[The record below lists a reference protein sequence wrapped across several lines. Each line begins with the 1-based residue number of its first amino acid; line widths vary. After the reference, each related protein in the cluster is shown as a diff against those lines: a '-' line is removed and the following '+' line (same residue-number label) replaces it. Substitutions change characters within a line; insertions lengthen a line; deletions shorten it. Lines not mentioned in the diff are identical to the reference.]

1 ATENIILVAAV
12 SKDITT
18 TSNAAKEPEIVDLL
32 NFLNKKGAK
41 ISGAGTSVIT
51 IEGVSKLNDVEY
63 RVIPDRIVAATYLC
77 ATTITGGKITLTQVI
92 PSHIQSICSVL
103 KECGCK
109 IQCGNDTVSLSAPA
123 QPLPIDFIRTLP
135 YPGFPTDAQSPLMTV
150 LSVAAGTSII
160 VENMFEN
167 RFKHVAELNKM
178 GADIVV
184 DGRIAVI
191 RGVKKLSSAK
201 VLATDLRGA
210 AALIIAALNADGVTE
225 IDGIYHLDRG
235 YDQFEQNL
243 VKLGAVIERVD

>member
-1 ATENIILVAAV
+1 
-12 SKDITT
+12 
-18 TSNAAKEPEIVDLL
+18 
-32 NFLNKKGAK
+32 
-41 ISGAGTSVIT
+41 
-51 IEGVSKLNDVEY
+51 
-63 RVIPDRIVAATYLC
+63 
-77 ATTITGGKITLTQVI
+77 
-92 PSHIQSICSVL
+92 
-103 KECGCK
+103 
-109 IQCGNDTVSLSAPA
+109 
-123 QPLPIDFIRTLP
+123 LPIDFIRTLP